1 MLRSLALAGVCV
13 MLAGFALSSPMPPL
27 SLSAR
32 LAAPGGT
39 SPMVPTA
46 RIDALLAHLPY
57 RQGMVPGSGGV
68 ALHWAAF
75 DPGDYRLQYRY
86 LGRGERFPEFSM
98 EAFAPTPAAAAAPRG
113 TVILLHGWMMDGGSL
128 LPWALQ
134 LAQNGYR
141 TITLDL
147 RNHGR
152 SGQAP
157 SGYGTREGD
166 DVAAALRALDA
177 RGEIS
182 GPVHL
187 LGVSYGAATAIFAA
201 RELGPRLRSVVAMES
216 FDNAG
221 QAIRA
226 MVPHMLSRPPERLG
240 DYVALPLARWQYGGS
255 GLDEAI
261 AAADRRLGIDLDRV
275 DVGQA
280 LAQVPACVLLLHGR
294 DDAHIPVAQGRALA
308 AAAPR
313 ARYLE
318 LQGEDH
324 LTLPLR
330 LDRLSG
336 VIDDWFAQAG
346 NDGAPCPTPAI
357 PASGRTVVAASSA
370 AGAASA
376 SKDSAAEAFR
386 D

>member
-1 MLRSLALAGVCV
+1 MLRSLALAGACV
-13 MLAGFALSSPMPPL
+13 MLAGFALSSPTPPL

-46 RIDALLAHLPY
+46 RINALLARLPH
-57 RQGMVPGSGGV
+57 RQGAVPGSGGV
-68 ALHWAAF
+68 ALHWVAL

-86 LGRGERFPEFSM
+86 LGMGERFPEFSLD
-98 EAFAPTPAAAAAPRG
+98 ASVPATRPPAPRG

-128 LPWALQ
+128 LPWALE
-134 LAQNGYR
+134 LAQHGYR
-141 TITLDL
+141 TIALDL

-152 SGQAP
+152 SEQAP
-157 SGYGTREGD
+157 SGYGTREGQ
-166 DVAAALRALDA
+166 DVAAALHALDA
-177 RGEIS
+177 EGEID

-201 RELGPRLRSVVAMES
+201 RELGPRLRSVVVMES

-221 QAIRA
+221 HAIRT
-226 MVPHMLSRPPERLG
+226 MVPHMLSRPPERIS
-240 DYVALPLARWQYGGS
+240 DYLALPLARWQYGGS
-255 GLDEAI
+255 GLDAAI

-275 DVGQA
+275 DVGRA
-280 LAQVPACVLLLHGR
+280 LAQVPSCVLLLHGR

-308 AAAPR
+308 AAAPH

-336 VIDDWFAQAG
+336 VVEDWFAQASSDG
-346 NDGAPCPTPAI
+346 TPCPVPTTPLDGA
-357 PASGRTVVAASSA
+357 STV
-370 AGAASA
+370 GAT
-376 SKDSAAEAFR
+376 
-386 D
+386 

>member
-1 MLRSLALAGVCV
+1 MLRSLALAGACV
-13 MLAGFALSSPMPPL
+13 MLAGFALSSPLPSL

-39 SPMVPTA
+39 SPLVPTA
-46 RIDALLAHLPY
+46 RIDALLARLPHQ
-57 RQGMVPGSGGV
+57 RGMVPGSDGV
-68 ALHWAAF
+68 MLHWVGFA
-75 DPGDYRLQYRY
+75 PGDYRLHYDY
-86 LGRGERFPEFSM
+86 LGKGQRFPEFSM
-98 EAFAPTPAAAAAPRG
+98 DAAAPTTTDAAPRG

-134 LAQNGYR
+134 LAQHGYR
-141 TITLDL
+141 TIALDL

-157 SGYGTREGD
+157 SGYGTREGE
-166 DVAAALRALDA
+166 DVAAALHALDA
-177 RGEIS
+177 EGEID

-221 QAIRA
+221 QAIRT
-226 MVPHMLSRPPERLG
+226 MVPHLLSKPPERLS
-240 DYVALPLARWQYGGS
+240 DYVALPLARWQYGGN

-261 AAADRRLGIDLDRV
+261 AAADRKLDLDLDQV

-324 LTLPLR
+324 LSLPMR

-336 VIDDWFAQAG
+336 VVDDWFAQVG
-346 NDGAPCPTPAI
+346 SDGTQCPMPTTPLDGA
-357 PASGRTVVAASSA
+357 STV
-370 AGAASA
+370 GAT
-376 SKDSAAEAFR
+376 
-386 D
+386 

>member
-1 MLRSLALAGVCV
+1 MLRALALAGICV
-13 MLAGFALSSPMPPL
+13 MLAGFALSPSMPPL
-27 SLSAR
+27 SLGAR

-39 SPMVPTA
+39 SPLVPSA
-46 RIDALLAHLPY
+46 RIDALLARLPH
-57 RQGMVPGSGGV
+57 RQGTAPGSDGV
-68 ALHWAAF
+68 ALHWVAF
-75 DPGDYRLQYRY
+75 DPGDYRLDYRY
-86 LGRGERFPEFSM
+86 LGKGERFPEF
-98 EAFAPTPAAAAAPRG
+98 ALDANAPTATAPAPRG

-134 LAQNGYR
+134 LAQGGYR
-141 TITLDL
+141 TIALDL

-157 SGYGTREGD
+157 SGYGTREGE
-166 DVAAALRALDA
+166 DVAAVLHALGAA
-177 RGEIS
+177 GEID

-221 QAIRA
+221 HAIRT
-226 MVPHMLSRPPERLG
+226 MVPHLLSKPPERLG
-240 DYVALPLARWQYGGS
+240 DYLALPLARWQYGGS
-255 GLDEAI
+255 GLDAAI
-261 AAADRRLGIDLDRV
+261 ADADRRLGLDLDRV
-275 DVGQA
+275 DVAQA

-318 LQGEDH
+318 LEGEDH

-336 VIDDWFAQAG
+336 VIDSWLAQAG
-346 NDGAPCPTPAI
+346 SDEAHCPMPTAP
-357 PASGRTVVAASSA
+357 A
-370 AGAASA
+370 AGAV
-376 SKDSAAEAFR
+376 
-386 D
+386 

>member
-46 RIDALLAHLPY
+46 RIDALLARLPH
-57 RQGMVPGSGGV
+57 RQGMVPGSEGV
-68 ALHWAAF
+68 ALHWLAL

-86 LGRGERFPEFSM
+86 LGKGGRFPEFSLD
-98 EAFAPTPAAAAAPRG
+98 ATAPAADATPPAPRG

-128 LPWALQ
+128 LPWALE
-134 LAQNGYR
+134 LAQDGYR
-141 TITLDL
+141 TIALDL

-226 MVPHMLSRPPERLG
+226 MVPHMLSRPPERIS

-261 AAADRRLGIDLDRV
+261 AAADRRLGLDLDRV

-294 DDAHIPVAQGRALA
+294 DDAHIPVTQGRALA

-324 LTLPLR
+324 LSLPLR

-336 VIDDWFAQAG
+336 VVDDWFAQAG
-346 NDGAPCPTPAI
+346 PDNTQCPLPEMPPEHAVVRAATP
-357 PASGRTVVAASSA
+357 R
-370 AGAASA
+370 
-376 SKDSAAEAFR
+376 
-386 D
+386 

>member
-39 SPMVPTA
+39 SPMVPSA
-46 RIDALLAHLPY
+46 RIDALLARLPH
-57 RQGMVPGSGGV
+57 RQGQVPGDGGV
-68 ALHWAAF
+68 ALHWLAF
-75 DPGDYRLQYRY
+75 DPGDYRLHYRY
-86 LGRGERFPEFSM
+86 LGQGERFPEFSM
-98 EAFAPTPAAAAAPRG
+98 QASAPAAGAAPAAPRG

-134 LAQNGYR
+134 LAQGGYR
-141 TITLDL
+141 TIALDL

-157 SGYGTREGD
+157 SGYGTREGQ

-240 DYVALPLARWQYGGS
+240 DYLALPLARWQYGGS
-255 GLDEAI
+255 GLDQAI
-261 AAADRRLGIDLDRV
+261 AAADRRLGLDLDRV

-318 LQGEDH
+318 LAGEDH

-336 VIDDWFAQAG
+336 VVEDWFARAG
-346 NDGAPCPTPAI
+346 NDGGPCPLPAA
-357 PASGRTVVAASSA
+357 PASGWTHRADAAA
-370 AGAASA
+370 LTP
-376 SKDSAAEAFR
+376 ER
-386 D
+386 RR

>member
-27 SLSAR
+27 SLGAR

-46 RIDALLAHLPY
+46 RIDALLARLPH

-68 ALHWAAF
+68 ALHWLAF

-86 LGRGERFPEFSM
+86 LGQGERFPEFSL
-98 EAFAPTPAAAAAPRG
+98 EATAPAAGAPRTAPRG

-134 LAQNGYR
+134 LAQDGYR
-141 TITLDL
+141 TIALDL

-166 DVAAALRALDA
+166 DVAAALRALEA

-240 DYVALPLARWQYGGS
+240 DYLALPLARWQYGGS
-255 GLDEAI
+255 GLDAAI

-336 VIDDWFAQAG
+336 VIDDWFARAG
-346 NDGAPCPTPAI
+346 NDGASCPTPAS
-357 PASGRTVVAASSA
+357 PAPARATAAATPA
-370 AGAASA
+370 AP
-376 SKDSAAEAFR
+376 
-386 D
+386 

>member
-39 SPMVPTA
+39 SPLVPTA
-46 RIDALLAHLPY
+46 RIDALLARLPH
-57 RQGMVPGSGGV
+57 RQGMVPGSDGV
-68 ALHWAAF
+68 ALHWVAF
-75 DPGDYRLQYRY
+75 EPGDYRLRYDY
-86 LGRGERFPEFSM
+86 LGKGERFPEFAMDAS
-98 EAFAPTPAAAAAPRG
+98 APTGAAVAPRG

-134 LAQNGYR
+134 LSQHGYR
-141 TITLDL
+141 TIALDL

-152 SGQAP
+152 SGHAP
-157 SGYGTREGD
+157 SGYGTREGED
-166 DVAAALRALDA
+166 VVAALHALQAE
-177 RGEIS
+177 GEIS

-201 RELGPRLRSVVAMES
+201 RELGPQLRSVVAMES

-221 QAIRA
+221 QAIRT
-226 MVPHMLSRPPERLG
+226 MVPHLLSKPPERLS

-261 AAADRRLGIDLDRV
+261 AAADRKLGLDLDRV

-318 LQGEDH
+318 LEGEDH
-324 LTLPLR
+324 LTLPMR

-336 VIDDWFAQAG
+336 VIDGWFAQA
-346 NDGAPCPTPAI
+346 DGDNAHCPLPATPLDGSL
-357 PASGRTVVAASSA
+357 ASQVPGSPRT
-370 AGAASA
+370 
-376 SKDSAAEAFR
+376 R
-386 D
+386 LR